1 MRIRSVTAFADVTYP
16 LESDGLKEAGDL
28 LGSVRRALGDA
39 GFEVETIRLATQ
51 PFPAALEDAGPAR
64 AVDLAKD
71 LEAIGFVHEIDY
83 IALGPVRLGDPVAHF
98 AAMADVFEATSN
110 VFASVEIAS
119 RGQGVSLPRVR
130 RAAELIRR
138 VASISPDGFA
148 NLRLA
153 ALANTGPWSPFFPA
167 AYHGGGVLS
176 VAVATESADLAVTAI
191 TGSDSLAAA
200 RDSLVRSIE
209 TDAARIEGAVKRAA
223 GAAGA
228 TFRGV
233 DFSLAP
239 HPEQGRSVG
248 AALEALGLPAVGGSG
263 SLAAAAFL
271 TDAIDR
277 AQFKKTGFCG
287 LMLPVLEDGVLAER
301 AAEGRLSVTELLMLS
316 AVCGTGLDTI
326 PLPGDTSA
334 EALAAIL
341 VDVGALALRL
351 DKPLTA
357 RLMPLPGK
365 AAGDETDFE
374 FEYFANS
381 RVIAPL
387 QEPLRG
393 LLAGDESIQLQSLAG
408 RE

>member
-167 AYHGGGVLS
+167 AYHGGGALS
-176 VAVATESADLAVTAI
+176 VAIATESADLAVTAI

-239 HPEQGRSVG
+239 HPEQGRSVS
-248 AALEALGLPAVGGSG
+248 AAL
-263 SLAAAAFL
+263 
-271 TDAIDR
+271 
-277 AQFKKTGFCG
+277 
-287 LMLPVLEDGVLAER
+287 
-301 AAEGRLSVTELLMLS
+301 
-316 AVCGTGLDTI
+316 
-326 PLPGDTSA
+326 